1 MLGDDPVLASRVP
14 TGARRAMAVLGAWA
28 LGIAMVGWFFDAGV
42 VLPASVW
49 AGGAGVV
56 IALALLARERW
67 LGVLLLVACVL
78 LSGAWTSLRWFEPAG
93 ASLAAR
99 LPVDVGTGAGT
110 PIELRGIV
118 TSEPRLTNK
127 PNGALAHVARW
138 SGQFQIFDIEARSVR
153 SASGWEPTSGTLT
166 VLAGEQPA
174 SVAGIEPGRTVEIVG
189 LYRPVRRPMNP
200 GAYDHRLW
208 SAERGKVGTLVMG
221 TRTLDPAGATVS
233 RLDRA
238 RAWASK
244 VAGAARQRSKR
255 AVLGESQEPSSA
267 RAVVGALVLGER
279 EAGDSELRSAFARQ
293 GVAHLLAISGFHLVL
308 VCAAVLFVVRTL
320 TGGRWGAAEPIAV
333 ALVVAAYLVLV
344 PARPPIVRSGMM
356 VLSLLIAQ
364 ALGRRHHGLGV
375 IAWVGIAMLVW
386 RPTWLFEI
394 GFQFSFLMTGALI
407 WLGRRVDARL
417 ARQKLDDVQVPPDVF
432 DRKWW
437 WALVR
442 TPVSAGLVCWGAGVP
457 IVAARFGWLSPLAVL
472 STVVLLPIVAAVLIV
487 GAASAMLAA
496 LGLNVQ
502 ASGLLEAMALPAAAW
517 VETIDSW
524 SLSRLRIA
532 PIPRWLGWAGTVL
545 VLAWM
550 GAAAAHRRLLLAA
563 SAAWLLAAIG
573 SWSAPFVMGPE
584 ATIDTFAVDDGTCIV
599 VRSRGEALLWD
610 AGSIDPAIGVWELP
624 SAMRRAGIGRV
635 RTAIVTHANFDHF
648 SALPD
653 LAGPLG
659 LERVLVSDAFMSHGS
674 ERSVRALLDEL
685 DHRGV
690 TVETI
695 SAGDELAIG
704 SCTLTVL
711 LALPP
716 ENAKAVN
723 DESLVAVLEAPGGGR
738 VLLTGDIQA
747 PAMRALQA
755 TDVRADV
762 LELPHHG
769 SVHPDAVEFV
779 KRVGPS
785 VVLQSTSP
793 SRAADPRWA
802 GIAGTSVWRTTA
814 IHGWSRVELG
824 ADTIHV
830 RSMHGPRATV
840 SVGP

>member
-28 LGIAMVGWFFDAGV
+28 LGIMLVRWLFDAGV

-56 IALALLARERW
+56 IAIALLARERW
-67 LGVLLLVACVL
+67 LGVVLLVACVL
-78 LSGAWTSLRWFEPAG
+78 LGGAWTSLRWFEPG
-93 ASLAAR
+93 ASSLAAR
-99 LPVDVGTGAGT
+99 LPADTGMGVRV
-110 PIELRGIV
+110 PIEVRGVVIGK
-118 TSEPRLTNK
+118 PRLSREAA
-127 PNGALAHVARW
+127 GALAHVARW
-138 SGQFQIFDIEARSVR
+138 SGRAWLFDIEVRSVH
-153 SASGWEPTSGTLT
+153 SASGWEGTTGELT
-166 VLAGEQPA
+166 VIA
-174 SVAGIEPGRTVEIVG
+174 SEELESVTGIVPGRSIEIVG
-189 LYRPVRRPMNP
+189 LFMPVRRPMNP
-200 GAYDHRLW
+200 GAYDRRL
-208 SAERGKVGTLVMG
+208 SCAERGLVGSLAMGTLA
-221 TRTLDPAGATVS
+221 RDPAGVQVS
-233 RLDRA
+233 WLDRA
-238 RAWASK
+238 SAWASNL
-244 VAGAARQRSKR
+244 AGAARERSKR
-255 AVLGESQEPSSA
+255 AVLGESQDPSSA

-308 VCAAVLFVVRTL
+308 VCAVVLFVVRTL
-320 TGGRWGAAEPIAV
+320 TGGRWGIAEPIAV
-333 ALVVAAYLVLV
+333 AMVVLAYLVLV

-356 VLSLLIAQ
+356 VLALLGAQ
-364 ALGRRHHGLGV
+364 ATGRRHHGLGV

-437 WALVR
+437 WTLVR
-442 TPVSAGLVCWGAGVP
+442 TPISAGLVCWGAGVP
-457 IVAARFGWLSPLAVL
+457 LVAARFGWLSPLAVL

-487 GAASAMLAA
+487 GAAAAMLAA

-502 ASGLLEAMALPAAAW
+502 ASGLLEALAVPAAAW
-517 VETIDSW
+517 VETIDGW
-524 SLSRLRIA
+524 AVSRVRIA
-532 PIPRWLGWAGTVL
+532 PIPLWLGWAGTVL

-550 GAAAAHRRLLLAA
+550 GAARAHRRLLLAA
-563 SAAWLLAAIG
+563 STAWLLAAIG
-573 SWSAPFVMGPE
+573 TGIAPFVIDPE

-599 VRSRGEALLWD
+599 VRSRGEAVLWD
-610 AGSIDPAIGVWELP
+610 AGAIDPELGVWELP
-624 SAMRRAGIGRV
+624 TAMRRAGIGRV

-653 LAGPLG
+653 LAGPVG
-659 LERVLVSDAFMSHGS
+659 LERVLVSEAFLSHSG
-674 ERSVRALLDEL
+674 ERSVRALLDAL
-685 DHRGV
+685 DKRGV
-690 TVETI
+690 TVEPI
-695 SAGDELAIG
+695 GAGDEITIG

-711 LALPP
+711 LAMPP
-716 ENAKAVN
+716 AVANAVN
-723 DESLVAVLEAPGGGR
+723 DESLVAVLDAPSGGR
-738 VLLTGDIQA
+738 VVLTGDIQA

-755 TDVRADV
+755 ADVRADV

-769 SVHPDAVEFV
+769 SVHPEAVEFV
-779 KRVGPS
+779 KRVDPS

-814 IHGWSRVELG
+814 IHGWTRVELG
-824 ADTIHV
+824 ADAVRV
-830 RSMHGPRATV
+830 RSMHGPRASV
-840 SVGP
+840 SAGQ